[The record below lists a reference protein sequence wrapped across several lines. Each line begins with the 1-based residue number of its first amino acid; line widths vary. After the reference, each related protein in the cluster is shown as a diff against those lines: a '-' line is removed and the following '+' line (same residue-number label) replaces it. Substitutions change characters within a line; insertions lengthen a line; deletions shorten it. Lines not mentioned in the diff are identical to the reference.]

1 VLVYQLLKPLYLAL
15 LSLMK
20 NFRFFLSFLLLAAVL
35 VSTSVTAQA
44 QRRFSPQAKGAL
56 IGGGSG
62 AILGAVLDKN
72 HRAVGG
78 IIGGVVGA
86 GAGYAVGKHIDNRQK
101 KRAAAATEAEREAAY
116 REAAA
121 HRTAV
126 ASRTTTHTE
135 AARETTVRNSF
146 GPAAA
151 AAGAAALVAAPPS
164 ALSASN
170 ASYLPNQA
178 PADPANPYG
187 STAYRQR
194 SW

>member
-1 VLVYQLLKPLYLAL
+1 
-15 LSLMK
+15 MK
-20 NFRFFLSFLLLAAVL
+20 NAHFSLPLLLLAAL
-35 VSTSVTAQA
+35 LSSTSFTAQA
-44 QRRFSPQAKGAL
+44 QRRFSPQAEGAV

-78 IIGGVVGA
+78 VIGGVVGA

-101 KRAAAATEAEREAAY
+101 KRAAAASEAEREAAY

-121 HRTAV
+121 HRATV
-126 ASRTTTHTE
+126 ASRPTTTT
-135 AARETTVRNSF
+135 RETVVRNGF
-146 GPAAA
+146 GPAAG
-151 AAGAAALVAAPPS
+151 AAGAAALVAAPAGS
-164 ALSASN
+164 LSASN
-170 ASYLPNQA
+170 AAYLPNQA
-178 PADPANPYG
+178 PADPANPYA

>member
-1 VLVYQLLKPLYLAL
+1 
-15 LSLMK
+15 MK
-20 NFRFFLSFLLLAAVL
+20 NTRLFLSFLLLAVVL
-35 VSTSVTAQA
+35 VSTSFTAQA
-44 QRRFSPQAKGAL
+44 QRRFSPQAKGAI

-78 IIGGVVGA
+78 VIGGVVGA

-116 REAAA
+116 RAAAA
-121 HRTAV
+121 HRAAV
-126 ASRTTTHTE
+126 ASRTTT
-135 AARETTVRNSF
+135 APAREAVVRNSF

-151 AAGAAALVAAPPS
+151 PAALVAAPAGS
-164 ALSASN
+164 LSASN

-178 PADPANPYG
+178 PADPSNPYG
-187 STAYRQR
+187 GTAYRQR

>member
-1 VLVYQLLKPLYLAL
+1 
-15 LSLMK
+15 MK
-20 NFRFFLSFLLLAAVL
+20 NHRFFPSFLLLTAVL
-35 VSTSVTAQA
+35 VSTSFIAQA
-44 QRRFSPQAKGAL
+44 QRRFSPQAKGAV

-78 IIGGVVGA
+78 VIGGVVGA

-121 HRTAV
+121 RRSAV
-126 ASRTTTHTE
+126 AQRTSH
-135 AARETTVRNSF
+135 ETVVRTST
-146 GPAAA
+146 GP
-151 AAGAAALVAAPPS
+151 AAALVATPAAALTASS
-164 ALSASN
+164 AA
-170 ASYLPNQA
+170 YLPNQA
-178 PADPANPYG
+178 PANPSNPYAN
-187 STAYRQR
+187 TAYRQR